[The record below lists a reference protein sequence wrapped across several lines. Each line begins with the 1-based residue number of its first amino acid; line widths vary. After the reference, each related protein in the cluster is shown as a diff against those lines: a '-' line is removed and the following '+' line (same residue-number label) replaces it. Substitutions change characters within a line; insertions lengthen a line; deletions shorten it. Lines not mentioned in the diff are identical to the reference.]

1 MTLIDDATTTLVDDA
16 EALLPDL
23 QELRRDLHRNPEVGL
38 DLPWTQ
44 QRVLQALEGL
54 PLEITTGVK
63 TSSIT
68 AVLRGGKP
76 GRVVLLRGDM
86 DGLPVREET
95 DLDYASTTGR
105 MHACG
110 HDLHTAGLVG
120 AARLLSARREEI
132 EGSVVF
138 MFQPGEE
145 GCNGA
150 SVMIEEGIL
159 DAAGERP
166 VGSYAIHV
174 GPGPRGIVATKAGTL
189 LAGSSTLHITVHG
202 RGGHGSQP
210 QSAADPVLPLSLIAA
225 QLQSMITRRFDAFD
239 PVVISV
245 TQLSAGEAINVIPP
259 SATLGATVRTMSQAA
274 LDALPGF
281 ITSLAEGIASAYGC
295 TAEVDFTTQYIPT
308 VNDEAET
315 EFVIDELRE
324 LLGEE
329 QVIVAPH
336 GMMGSED
343 FSFVLAEVP
352 GTFISL
358 SSTPDDVE
366 LATAAMNH
374 SPHVLFDDSVLGR
387 EAAILAGL
395 AIARLRK
402 AAAEG

>member
-1 MTLIDDATTTLVDDA
+1 MTLLEDA
-16 EALLPDL
+16 EAILPEL

-44 QRVLQALEGL
+44 QRVLQSLEGL
-54 PLEITTGVK
+54 PLEISTGTRTT
-63 TSSIT
+63 SIT

-95 DLDYASTTGR
+95 GLEYASPTGR

-120 AARLLSARREEI
+120 AARLLSARRDEV
-132 EGSVVF
+132 EGSVIF

-145 GCNGA
+145 GYNGA
-150 SVMIEEGIL
+150 SVMIEEGVL

-174 GPGPRGIVATKAGTL
+174 GPGPRNLVATRPGTL
-189 LAGSSTLHITVHG
+189 LAGSSELHITVHG
-202 RGGHGSQP
+202 KGGHGSQP
-210 QSAADPVLPLSLIAA
+210 QSAAYPVLPLTLIAA
-225 QLQSMITRRFDAFD
+225 NLQSMITRRFEVFD

-245 TQLSAGEAINVIPP
+245 TQLSAGEAVNVIPP

-281 ITSLAEGIASAYGC
+281 IASLAEGMAAAYGC
-295 TAEVDFTTQYIPT
+295 TAEVDFRTQYIPT
-308 VNDEAET
+308 VNDAAET
-315 EFVIDELRE
+315 EFVIAELRD
-324 LLGEE
+324 LLGED
-329 QVIVAPH
+329 QVVVPPH

-358 SSTPDDVE
+358 SATPDDVD

-374 SPHVLFDDSVLGR
+374 SPHVLFDDQVLAR
-387 EAAILAGL
+387 EAAILAEL

-402 AAAEG
+402 ASAEA

>member
-1 MTLIDDATTTLVDDA
+1 MTLIDQTTSTLVDDA
-16 EALLPDL
+16 EALLPEL
-23 QELRRDLHRNPEVGL
+23 QDLRRELHRNPEVGL

-44 QRVLQALEGL
+44 KRVLQALEGL

-95 DLDYASTTGR
+95 GLDYASTTGR

-120 AARLLSARREEI
+120 AARLLSARRDEI

-145 GCNGA
+145 GYNGA

-166 VGSYAIHV
+166 IGSYAIHV
-174 GPGPRGIVATKAGTL
+174 GPGPRGLVATKPGTL
-189 LAGSSTLHITVHG
+189 LAGSSELHITVHG
-202 RGGHGSQP
+202 KGGHGSQP

-225 QLQSMITRRFDAFD
+225 QLQSLITRRFEAFD

-259 SATLGATVRTMSQAA
+259 SAKLGATVRTMSQAA

-281 ITSLAEGIASAYGC
+281 ITSLAEGLASAYGC
-295 TAEVDFTTQYIPT
+295 TAEVDFSTQYIPT
-308 VNDEAET
+308 VNDETET
-315 EFVIDELRE
+315 AFVVDELRE
-324 LLGEE
+324 LLGDE

-358 SSTPDDVE
+358 SASPEGTD

-374 SPHVLFDDSVLGR
+374 SPHVLFDDSVLAR
-387 EAAILAGL
+387 EAAILAHL
-395 AIARLRK
+395 AITRLRR
-402 AAAEG
+402 AGVEG